1 MVGEIFGRS
10 LLVVGGD
17 LGKRITELEGGQG
30 FQPYHGEE
38 GIADGWGSEIG
49 FAMRGLWRH
58 NLGHG

>member
-1 MVGEIFGRS
+1 
-10 LLVVGGD
+10 LVVGGD